1 LNFGLHRI
9 EAGYDAEIAAR
20 TFAFFGFY
28 Q

>member
-1 LNFGLHRI
+1 LNFGLHQI
-9 EAGYDAEIAAR
+9 GAGYDAEIAAQ